1 MFLDSIRDVLL
12 LAQVQVEVVRQK
24 MWYEEWYGIVL
35 ILFLIFA
42 IPIGLGRGIASLVR
56 MQEYSW
62 KIALIIFSA
71 LTASIVLMAREPNLG
86 IDLGGGTILEYE
98 VDQQKKDEVV
108 GAGGGQGLMAKMVD
122 SIRQRLDPAGVRQVS
137 IRESGPERIEIKIPR
152 VSQAEVEL
160 LKRKLVTAGN
170 LEFRILA
177 DQ

>member
-71 LTASIVLMAREPNLG
+71 LTASIVLMAR
-86 IDLGGGTILEYE
+86 
-98 VDQQKKDEVV
+98 
-108 GAGGGQGLMAKMVD
+108 
-122 SIRQRLDPAGVRQVS
+122 
-137 IRESGPERIEIKIPR
+137 
-152 VSQAEVEL
+152 
-160 LKRKLVTAGN
+160 
-170 LEFRILA
+170 
-177 DQ
+177 